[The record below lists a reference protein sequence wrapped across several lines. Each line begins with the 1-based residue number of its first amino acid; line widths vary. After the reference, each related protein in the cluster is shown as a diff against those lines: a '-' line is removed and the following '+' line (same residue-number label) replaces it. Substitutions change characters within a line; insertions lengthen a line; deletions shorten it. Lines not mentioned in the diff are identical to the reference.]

1 MIEKL
6 YDDNKE
12 LHTKV
17 ERLQGERGETMKKF
31 DDNEKYWKAKYSKLE
46 KENQQLFDLQKQLKD
61 DNGDLLSQLD
71 KFNKRIK
78 MLENERLRDGDSQQS
93 KDQTISELNK

>member
-1 MIEKL
+1 
-6 YDDNKE
+6 
-12 LHTKV
+12 
-17 ERLQGERGETMKKF
+17 MKKF
-31 DDNEKYWKAKYSKLE
+31 DDNEKYWNAKYSKLE

-93 KDQTISELNK
+93 KDQTILELNK